1 MIKKDDKGKTITKK
15 TTITKKVTVT
25 KTTAGENKK
34 PEISAMRL
42 MSTTKHQIPKED
54 GAEMITNLQNIVAN
68 ASLPFVLNHAYDFD
82 KSIFDVILSDAD
94 CTGIR
99 FYFGLNAENALCLV
113 FNGVSDET
121 DLYIPLADGQ
131 SAVADMGQGIPLG
144 TGKRLSS
151 KK

>member
-1 MIKKDDKGKTITKK
+1 MIKKNDQGKTITKK

-42 MSTTKHQIPKED
+42 RPTTKHQIPKEV
-54 GAEMITNLQNIVAN
+54 GAEMITNLQNLVAN

-99 FYFGLNAENALCLV
+99 FYFGLNAENELCLV
-113 FNGVSDET
+113 FNGVSNET

-131 SAVADMGQGIPLG
+131 FAVADMGQVCVPTSYGV
-144 TGKRLSS
+144 GK
-151 KK
+151 